1 MVTRRTVATPQGAAG
16 LLVSGARSPIATL
29 VVGHGA
35 GGGVGAADLVALAE
49 RLPKHDVTVVRVEQ
63 PWVLAGRRV
72 APAPKLLDQAFE
84 HLVRDLRI
92 RTPLIVGGRSAGAR
106 VALRTGAALG
116 AAGCLALAFPLH
128 PPGRPDKS
136 RHGELLSAGIPT
148 HVIQGE
154 RDPFGTPGEF
164 PEGVDLTVI
173 PGAGHGFAVPKSGP
187 INQAEALDRLVLAA
201 LGWLRTTVC

>member
-1 MVTRRTVATPQGAAG
+1 MAARRTVATPQGAAG
-16 LLVSGARSPIATL
+16 LLVSQARSSMATL

-35 GGGVGAADLVALAE
+35 GGGVDAVDLLALVE
-49 RLPKHDVTVVRVEQ
+49 RLPKHGVTVVRVEQ

-72 APAPKLLDQAFE
+72 APAPKLLDQVFE
-84 HLVRDLRI
+84 QLVGDLRL

-106 VALRTGAALG
+106 VAVRTGAELG
-116 AAGCLALAFPLH
+116 ATGCLALAFPLH

-136 RHGELLSAGIPT
+136 RLGELLSAGIPT

-154 RDPFGTPGEF
+154 RDPFGSPGEF
-164 PEGVDLTVI
+164 PDGVDLTSI

-187 INQAEALDRLVLAA
+187 ISQTEALDRLVTATLD
-201 LGWLRTTVC
+201 WVRRTVS